1 MNAKPTLI
9 GHVAAVTGAAISV
22 RQSPSVASG
31 IAIIGGK
38 SYRIGQVGSFV
49 RIPLGYHDLYGIV
62 AEVGANAA
70 PELAH
75 EPSDRGDRW
84 MTIQLVG
91 EIVGASFERG
101 ISQYP
106 NVKDEVHLVTEE
118 DLAVIYGTEDSGQV
132 MIGRLASAEGIPVRI
147 DLDKLVT
154 RHSAVLGST
163 GSGKSTT
170 VASLLRSIALG
181 GGVEDSA
188 SFPSARILL
197 LDIHGEYGRALQSVS
212 TVFRVNP
219 GADEQPLYIPF
230 WALDPADLLT
240 FLMGKLDDK
249 ALSQILDRIFDH
261 KTQLAN
267 DTTVAGL
274 DLSSMTTDSPVPYS
288 LKKLWFE
295 LLEPEIKTW
304 ADQPRTIPAID
315 EDGDAETLKAPR
327 YKPHGA
333 GSAAPFINQFG
344 VLSIRRPL
352 DQMRSRLLDR
362 QYDFLLHPGVWEPDL
377 NGKSEKD
384 LPELLQAWLGHD
396 KPITI
401 LDLSGIPST
410 VVARLI
416 GAILK
421 IIYEG
426 LFWGREKSEG
436 GIARPL
442 LVVME
447 EAHRYLSKDAD
458 GPARLMVQRIVKEG
472 RKFGIGA
479 MIVSQRPSE
488 VDETILS
495 QCGTFIALRL
505 SNSSDRSKVQA
516 SLPDNLAGV
525 VDSLPVLRVGEAIIT
540 GEAARL
546 PIRCRITLPEERNR
560 PNSEDPAVAKRWQS
574 TRLTE
579 SYERVAASWR
589 SQNPMW
595 TTLRV
600 LRTPLTQEEIE
611 IMEREM
617 VTSSTVLSIGHEPT
631 SSTLEV
637 EFKNGGVYQYYNVP
651 EMIYQQLMASD
662 SKGKFLH
669 AYIKPAYPCSRV

>member
-49 RIPLGYHDLYGIV
+49 RIPQGYHDLYGIV

-75 EPSDRGDRW
+75 EPNDRGDRW

-219 GADEQPLYIPF
+219 GADEQPLHIPF

-261 KTQLAN
+261 KTQLVN

-362 QYDFLLHPGVWEPDL
+362 QYDFLLHPGAWEPDL

-600 LRTPLTQEEIE
+600 LRTPLTQEEVE

-617 VTSSTVLSIGHEPT
+617 VTSSTVLSIGYEPT

>member
-1 MNAKPTLI
+1 MSSKPTLL
-9 GHVAAVTGAAISV
+9 GHVGAVTGAAISV

-49 RIPLGYHDLYGIV
+49 RIPQGYHDLYGIV

-70 PELAH
+70 PEATR
-75 EPSDRGDRW
+75 EPHDRGERW
-84 MTIQLVG
+84 MTVQLVG
-91 EIVGASFERG
+91 EIVGDSFERG

-118 DLAVIYGTEDSGQV
+118 DLAVIYGTQDGGQV

-163 GSGKSTT
+163 GAGKSTT

-181 GGVEDSA
+181 GGKGGA
-188 SFPSARILL
+188 AGFPSARILL
-197 LDIHGEYGRALQSVS
+197 LDIHGEYAQALRSVS

-219 GADEQPLYIPF
+219 SAGEQPLHIPF
-230 WALDPADLLT
+230 WALDPVDLLT
-240 FLMGKLDDK
+240 FLMGKLEDK
-249 ALSQILDRIFDH
+249 PLSQILDRIFDY
-261 KTQLAN
+261 KIKLVN
-267 DTTVAGL
+267 DTSIAGL
-274 DLSSMTTDSPVPYS
+274 DINSMTSDSPVPFS
-288 LKKLWFE
+288 LKQLWFE

-304 ADQPRTIPAID
+304 ADQPRSIPALD
-315 EDGDAETLKAPR
+315 TAGDAETLKAPR

-333 GSAAPFINQFG
+333 GATAPFINQTG
-344 VLSIRRPL
+344 VLGIRRHL
-352 DQMRSRLLDR
+352 DQMKSRLLDR
-362 QYDFLLHPGVWEPDL
+362 QYDFLLHPGAWEPDL
-377 NGKSEKD
+377 TGRADKD

-396 KPITI
+396 QPITI

-410 VVARLI
+410 VLSRLI

-436 GIARPL
+436 GISRPL

-447 EAHRYLSKDAD
+447 EAHRYLFKDAD
-458 GPARLMVQRIVKEG
+458 GSARVMVQRIVKEG

-505 SNSSDRSKVQA
+505 SNSSDRAKVQA

-546 PIRCRITLPEERNR
+546 PIRCRITLPDEKHR
-560 PNSEDPAVAKRWQS
+560 PNSEDPAVARRWQGA
-574 TRLTE
+574 RLPE

-589 SQNPMW
+589 AQNPIW

-600 LRTPLTQEEIE
+600 LRTVLTKEEVE
-611 IMEREM
+611 NMERET
-617 VTSSTVLSIGHEPT
+617 VDSSTVLSIGYEPT

-637 EFKNGGVYQYYNVP
+637 EFKNGGLYQYYNVP
-651 EMIYQQLMASD
+651 EPIHQQLMASD

-669 AYIKPAYPCSRV
+669 TYIKPAYPCSRV

>member
-1 MNAKPTLI
+1 MNSKPTLL
-9 GHVAAVTGAAISV
+9 GHVGAVMGAAISV

-49 RIPLGYHDLYGIV
+49 RIPQGYHDLYGIV
-62 AEVGANAA
+62 AEVGENAA
-70 PELAH
+70 PEAAR
-75 EPSDRGDRW
+75 EQNDRGDRW

-118 DLAVIYGTEDSGQV
+118 DLAVIYGTQDGGQV

-163 GSGKSTT
+163 GAGKSTT

-181 GGVEDSA
+181 GSA
-188 SFPSARILL
+188 EGGAGFPSARILL
-197 LDIHGEYGRALQSVS
+197 LDIHGEYGRALRSVS

-219 GADEQPLYIPF
+219 SADEQPLHIPF
-230 WALDPADLLT
+230 WALDPVDLLT

-249 ALSQILDRIFDH
+249 PLSQILDRIFDY
-261 KTQLAN
+261 KTKLVN
-267 DTTVAGL
+267 ETSVAGL
-274 DLSSMTTDSPVPYS
+274 DLNSMTADSPVPFS

-304 ADQPRTIPAID
+304 ADQPRTIPALD
-315 EDGDAETLKAPR
+315 EAGDAETLKAPR

-333 GSAAPFINQFG
+333 GSAAPFINQIG
-344 VLSIRRPL
+344 VLGIRRPL

-362 QYDFLLHPGVWEPDL
+362 QYDFLLHPGDWEPDQ
-377 NGKSEKD
+377 NGKSVKD

-447 EAHRYLSKDAD
+447 EAHRYLSKEAD
-458 GPARLMVQRIVKEG
+458 GPARAMVQRVVKEG

-505 SNSSDRSKVQA
+505 SNTSDRAKVQA

-546 PIRCRITLPEERNR
+546 PIRCRITLPDEKHR
-560 PNSEDPAVAKRWQS
+560 PNSEDPAVAKRWQGP
-574 TRLTE
+574 RLPE

-589 SQNPMW
+589 AQNPIW
-595 TTLRV
+595 TSLRV
-600 LRTPLTQEEIE
+600 LRTPLSQEEIE
-611 IMEREM
+611 NMERES
-617 VTSSTVLSIGHEPT
+617 VDSSTVLSIGYEPT
-631 SSTLEV
+631 NSTLEV
-637 EFKNGGVYQYYNVP
+637 EFKNGGLYQYYNVP
-651 EMIYQQLMASD
+651 EPIYQQFMASD

>member
-1 MNAKPTLI
+1 
-9 GHVAAVTGAAISV
+9 
-22 RQSPSVASG
+22 
-31 IAIIGGK
+31 
-38 SYRIGQVGSFV
+38 
-49 RIPLGYHDLYGIV
+49 
-62 AEVGANAA
+62 
-70 PELAH
+70 
-75 EPSDRGDRW
+75 
-84 MTIQLVG
+84 MT
-91 EIVGASFERG
+91 A
-101 ISQYP
+101 
-106 NVKDEVHLVTEE
+106 
-118 DLAVIYGTEDSGQV
+118 
-132 MIGRLASAEGIPVRI
+132 
-147 DLDKLVT
+147 
-154 RHSAVLGST
+154 
-163 GSGKSTT
+163 
-170 VASLLRSIALG
+170 
-181 GGVEDSA
+181 
-188 SFPSARILL
+188 
-197 LDIHGEYGRALQSVS
+197 
-212 TVFRVNP
+212 
-219 GADEQPLYIPF
+219 
-230 WALDPADLLT
+230 
-240 FLMGKLDDK
+240 
-249 ALSQILDRIFDH
+249 
-261 KTQLAN
+261 
-267 DTTVAGL
+267 
-274 DLSSMTTDSPVPYS
+274 DSPVPFS

-304 ADQPRTIPAID
+304 ADQPRTIPALD
-315 EDGDAETLKAPR
+315 EAGDAETLKAPR

-333 GSAAPFINQFG
+333 GSAAPFINQIG
-344 VLSIRRPL
+344 VLRIRRPL

-362 QYDFLLHPGVWEPDL
+362 QYDFLLHPGDWEPDQ
-377 NGKSEKD
+377 NGKSVKD

-447 EAHRYLSKDAD
+447 EAHRYLSKEAD
-458 GPARLMVQRIVKEG
+458 GPARAMVQRVVKEG

-505 SNSSDRSKVQA
+505 SNTSDRAKVQA

-546 PIRCRITLPEERNR
+546 PIRCRITLPDEKHR
-560 PNSEDPAVAKRWQS
+560 PNSEDPAVAKRWQGP
-574 TRLTE
+574 RLPE

-589 SQNPMW
+589 AQNPIW

-600 LRTPLTQEEIE
+600 LRTPLSQEEIE
-611 IMEREM
+611 NMERES
-617 VTSSTVLSIGHEPT
+617 VGSSTVLSIGYEPT
-631 SSTLEV
+631 NSTLEV
-637 EFKNGGVYQYYNVP
+637 EFKNGGLYQYYNVP
-651 EMIYQQLMASD
+651 EPIYQQFMASD

>member
-1 MNAKPTLI
+1 MNAKPTLL
-9 GHVAAVTGAAISV
+9 GHVGAVTGSAISV
-22 RQSPSVASG
+22 RQSPGVSSG

-38 SYRIGQVGSFV
+38 SYRIGQVGSFI
-49 RIPLGYHDLYGIV
+49 RIPQGYHDLYGIV
-62 AEVGANAA
+62 AEVGENAT
-70 PELAH
+70 PEAAR
-75 EPSDRGDRW
+75 EGNRPSDRW

-106 NVKDEVHLVTEE
+106 NVRDEVHLVTEE
-118 DLAVIYGTEDSGQV
+118 DRAAIYRAPDGARV
-132 MIGRLASAEGIPVRI
+132 MIGGVASAEGIPVRI

-163 GSGKSTT
+163 GAGKSTT

-181 GGVEDSA
+181 GNAENSSG
-188 SFPSARILL
+188 FPSARILL
-197 LDIHGEYGRALQSVS
+197 LDIHGEYGHALKSVS

-219 GADEQPLYIPF
+219 SVDEQPLNIPF
-230 WALDPADLLT
+230 WALDPVDLLT

-249 ALSQILDRIFDH
+249 PLTQILDRIFDYKV
-261 KTQLAN
+261 KTASN
-267 DTTVAGL
+267 MSVAGL
-274 DLSSMTTDSPVPYS
+274 DLNSMTADSPVPFS

-304 ADQPRTIPAID
+304 ADQQRTIPALD
-315 EDGDAETLKAPR
+315 EDGDAEKLKAPR

-333 GSAAPFINQFG
+333 GSTAPFINQIG
-344 VLSIRRPL
+344 VLGIRRPL

-362 QYDFLLHPGVWEPDL
+362 QYDFLLHPGDWEPDL
-377 NGKSEKD
+377 SGEASKD
-384 LPELLQAWLGHD
+384 LPELLQAWLGHE

-401 LDLSGIPST
+401 LDLSGIPSN

-426 LFWGREKSEG
+426 LFWGRQKSEG

-447 EAHRYLSKDAD
+447 EAHRYLSKEAD
-458 GPARLMVQRIVKEG
+458 GPARTMVQRLVKEG

-479 MIVSQRPSE
+479 MVISQRPSE

-505 SNSSDRSKVQA
+505 SNSSDRAKVQA
-516 SLPDNLAGV
+516 SLPDNLAGI

-546 PIRCRITLPEERNR
+546 PIRCRITLPDEKHR
-560 PNSEDPAVAKRWQS
+560 PNSEDPAVAKRWQGL
-574 TRLTE
+574 RLPE

-589 SQNPMW
+589 AQNPNW
-595 TTLRV
+595 TPLRV
-600 LRTPLTQEEIE
+600 LRTQLLQKEVDD
-611 IMEREM
+611 MEREF
-617 VTSSTVLSIGHEPT
+617 VDSSNVLSIGYEPT
-631 SSTLEV
+631 SCTLEV
-637 EFKNGGVYQYYNVP
+637 EFKDGGLYQYYNVP
-651 EMIYQQLMASD
+651 EQIYQEFMAST

-669 AYIKPAYPCSRV
+669 AYIKPAYPYSRV

>member
-1 MNAKPTLI
+1 MNSKPTLL
-9 GHVAAVTGAAISV
+9 GYVGAVTGAAVSV

-49 RIPLGYHDLYGIV
+49 RIPQGYHDLYGIV
-62 AEVGANAA
+62 AEVGANAT
-70 PELAH
+70 PEAVR
-75 EPSDRGDRW
+75 ESNNPTDRW

-106 NVKDEVHLVTEE
+106 NIRDEVHLVTEE
-118 DLAVIYGTEDSGQV
+118 DLAVIYGTQDGGQV

-181 GGVEDSA
+181 GGAEGSR

-197 LDIHGEYGRALQSVS
+197 LDIHGEYGRALRSVS

-219 GADEQPLYIPF
+219 SDDEQPLHIPF
-230 WALDPADLLT
+230 WALDPTDLLA

-249 ALSQILDRIFDH
+249 PLSQILDRILDY
-261 KTQLAN
+261 KAN
-267 DTTVAGL
+267 LVNETSVAGL
-274 DLSSMTTDSPVPYS
+274 DLNSMTSDSPVPFS

-304 ADQPRTIPAID
+304 TDQTRTVPALD
-315 EDGDAETLKAPR
+315 EAGDAATLKAPR
-327 YKPHGA
+327 YTPHGA
-333 GSAAPFINQFG
+333 GNAAPFINQSG
-344 VLSIRRPL
+344 VLGIRRPL

-362 QYDFLLHPGVWEPDL
+362 QYDFLLHPGAWEPDL
-377 NGKSEKD
+377 NGKAAKD
-384 LPELLQAWLGHD
+384 LPELLETWLGHVQ
-396 KPITI
+396 PITI

-447 EAHRYLSKDAD
+447 EAHRYLSKESD
-458 GPARLMVQRIVKEG
+458 GPARAMVQRIVKEG

-479 MIVSQRPSE
+479 MVVSQRPSE

-495 QCGTFIALRL
+495 QCGTFVALRL
-505 SNSSDRSKVQA
+505 SNSSDRAKVQA

-546 PIRCRITLPEERNR
+546 PIRCRITLPDEENR
-560 PNSEDPAVAKRWQS
+560 PNSEDPAVAKSWQG
-574 TRLTE
+574 TRLPE

-589 SQNPMW
+589 SQNPNW
-595 TTLRV
+595 TNLRV
-600 LRTPLTQEEIE
+600 LRTQLTQEEIKR
-611 IMEREM
+611 MEREI
-617 VTSSTVLSIGHEPT
+617 VYSSTVLSIGYEPT
-631 SSTLEV
+631 SYTLEV
-637 EFKNGGVYQYYNVP
+637 EFKSGGLYQYYNVP
-651 EMIYQQLMASD
+651 EQIYQELLASD

-669 AYIKPAYPCSRV
+669 VYIKPAYPCSRV

>member
-1 MNAKPTLI
+1 MSSKPTLL
-9 GHVAAVTGAAISV
+9 GHVGAVTGAAVSV

-49 RIPLGYHDLYGIV
+49 RIPQGYHDLYGIV
-62 AEVGANAA
+62 AEVGATAM
-70 PELAH
+70 PETAR
-75 EPSDRGDRW
+75 EPNDRGDRW

-106 NVKDEVHLVTEE
+106 NVRDEVHLVTEE
-118 DLAVIYGTEDSGQV
+118 DLAVIYGTQDGGQV

-163 GSGKSTT
+163 GAGKSTT

-181 GGVEDSA
+181 GSVEGST

-197 LDIHGEYGRALQSVS
+197 LDIHGEYGRALKSVS
-212 TVFRVNP
+212 TVFRVSP
-219 GADEQPLYIPF
+219 SADEQPLHIPF

-249 ALSQILDRIFDH
+249 PLSQILDRVLDY
-261 KTQLAN
+261 KTKLVSEAS
-267 DTTVAGL
+267 VAGL
-274 DLSSMTTDSPVPYS
+274 DLNSMTADSPVPFS

-304 ADQPRTIPAID
+304 ADQPRTVPALD
-315 EDGDAETLKAPR
+315 EVGDAATLKAPR

-333 GSAAPFINQFG
+333 GAAAPFINQIG
-344 VLSIRRPL
+344 VLGIRRPL

-362 QYDFLLHPGVWEPDL
+362 QYDFLLHPGAWEPDL
-377 NGKSEKD
+377 GGNSAKD

-396 KPITI
+396 KPVTI

-447 EAHRYLSKDAD
+447 EAHRYLSKEAD
-458 GPARLMVQRIVKEG
+458 GPARAMVQRIVKEG

-505 SNSSDRSKVQA
+505 SNSADRAKVQA

-546 PIRCRITLPEERNR
+546 PIRCRITLPDEMNR
-560 PNSEDPAVAKRWQS
+560 PNSEDPAVAKRWQGA
-574 TRLTE
+574 RLPE
-579 SYERVAASWR
+579 SYERVTAAWR
-589 SQNPMW
+589 AQNPTW

-611 IMEREM
+611 NMDREM
-617 VTSSTVLSIGHEPT
+617 VASSTVLSIGYEP
-631 SSTLEV
+631 SSNTLEV
-637 EFKNGGVYQYYNVP
+637 EFKSGVYQYYNVP
-651 EMIYQQLMASD
+651 EPIYQQLMASD
-662 SKGKFLH
+662 SKGKFMH